1 MNKGAIAMT
10 APKRRVKWTKIGGLA
25 AYIPVLGCAVLASCV
40 QVSAPNRPIEI
51 VLTINIRQE
60 VVYRLD
66 QDAKDL
72 IEQNTEI
79 F

>member
-1 MNKGAIAMT
+1 MKRGKTRMTGA
-10 APKRRVKWTKIGGLA
+10 GLA
-25 AYIPVLGCAVLASCV
+25 LAVLAATSGCV
-40 QVSAPNRPIEI
+40 NVTAPDKPIEI

-60 VVYRLD
+60 IVYRLD
-66 QDAKDL
+66 RDAKEL

>member
-1 MNKGAIAMT
+1 MSNEGTGNMTVARRRSGFVGLGRAGLIALLV
-10 APKRRVKWTKIGGLA
+10 PLA
-25 AYIPVLGCAVLASCV
+25 GCV
-40 QVSAPNRPIEI
+40 QVNAPNRPIEI

-66 QDAKDL
+66 QDAKEL

>member
-1 MNKGAIAMT
+1 MTKKGTGDMT
-10 APKRRVKWTKIGGLA
+10 VARQRNGFDGVGKIGLLLLA
-25 AYIPVLGCAVLASCV
+25 LPIAGCV

-66 QDAKDL
+66 QDAREL

>member
-1 MNKGAIAMT
+1 MKGYRQMRTGEWSRAGRIKCGKVVA
-10 APKRRVKWTKIGGLA
+10 AAGL
-25 AYIPVLGCAVLASCV
+25 LGMAGACV
-40 QVSAPNRPIEI
+40 QVSAPDKPIEI

-66 QDAKDL
+66 SDAKAL